1 MKYKDFLNHYLKLND
16 KETKKYG
23 SYAEAY
29 TWVEYYP
36 WKHKIEFLD
45 KFIKVFKEYPLGNVS
60 LDENIWLI
68 VVSEDM
74 YIWEQFLDDCIK
86 NKIYEWNARN
96 KYYKEL
102 EEYMNQDKLKEEWE
116 S

>member
-1 MKYKDFLNHYLKLND
+1 MKYEDFYNYYLKLND
-16 KETKKYG
+16 KETEKYW
-23 SYAEAY
+23 SYAEDY
-29 TWVEYYP
+29 TWVKYYY
-36 WKHKIEFLD
+36 WKNKIDFLD
-45 KFIKVFKEYPLGNVS
+45 KFIKVFKEYPLWDVWV
-60 LDENIWLI
+60 DENIGFI

-86 NKIYEWNARN
+86 NKIYEWDARN

-102 EEYMNQDKLKEEWE
+102 EEYMDRDKLKEEWE